1 MRLLLLAALL
11 QTASPAQADLER
23 RVSEV
28 ASQIKCVVCQGLSIQ
43 DSPSDL
49 ALEMR
54 NVVHEQIAA
63 GRTPDEIKAFFV
75 QRYGEQILLQP
86 PAHGFNLIVYIAPVL
101 MLLFGGVFIY
111 LKARSWTHVDPAP
124 PADN

>member
-11 QTASPAQADLER
+11 QTTSPAQADLER

-54 NVVHEQIAA
+54 NVVHEQVAA
-63 GRTPDEIKAFFV
+63 GRTPDEVKAFFV

-111 LKARSWTHVDPAP
+111 LKARSWTAKTAP
-124 PADN
+124 